1 MAAFAVVAALA
12 IPGYT
17 LAHEGHK
24 VMGTVTRLHEN
35 HLEVK
40 ATDGKTWTIS
50 LNEKTKIL
58 RGKTKAKV
66 DDIKPGERLVVTAME
81 TKGKAGKAMMVAT
94 EVRLGA
100 PNATASK

>member
-1 MAAFAVVAALA
+1 MTGRLVVVAAFAVVAALA

-24 VMGTVTRLHEN
+24 VMGTVIRLHEN

-40 ATDGKTWTIS
+40 ATEGKTWTIS
-50 LNEKTKIL
+50 LNEKGKIL

-66 DDIKPGERLVVTAME
+66 DDIKPGERLVVTAVE
-81 TKGKAGKAMMVAT
+81 TKPWMA
-94 EVRLGA
+94 RR
-100 PNATASK
+100 